1 MAADSSL
8 RLFRATEG
16 ELPFV
21 MATERLEGY
30 EELVGRWDE
39 SRHRAALSDGR
50 HAYFVAEIAKQPIG
64 FAIVRDWASPEKVT
78 LIKRVAVCDPNR
90 GHGRALLG
98 ALVEAVFN
106 GTDAYRLWLGVFP
119 ENARGRRAYEA
130 AGFVAEGVARGSAYF
145 GGRHRDEL
153 IMSILRSDWAAGW
166 IAASPRL

>member
-8 RLFRATEG
+8 ELFRATEV

-21 MATERLEGY
+21 MATERLDGY

-39 SRHRAALSDGR
+39 ARHRAALSDGR

-78 LIKRVAVCDPNR
+78 LIKRIAVCDPNR

-98 ALVEAVFN
+98 ALVEPSSTERMPIACGLACFQKTFAV
-106 GTDAYRLWLGVFP
+106 AAPMKPLASWLK
-119 ENARGRRAYEA
+119 AWLA
-130 AGFVAEGVARGSAYF
+130 AAP
-145 GGRHRDEL
+145 
-153 IMSILRSDWAAGW
+153 ILAA
-166 IAASPRL
+166 ATATN